1 MGSRVPR
8 TIEHLG
14 SRLSPADADLHYD
27 VLDREA
33 RGANAPACLTCR
45 CGKPLPSMADLVR
58 AASLSTNLLLPTHN
72 RNLRSAIPRSAP
84 SPARCGIVNHD
95 RLVMMMPLS
104 DI

>member
-33 RGANAPACLTCR
+33 RGAFDVPLR
-45 CGKPLPSMADLVR
+45 GKPLPSMADLVR
-58 AASLSTNLLLPTHN
+58 AASLS
-72 RNLRSAIPRSAP
+72 I
-84 SPARCGIVNHD
+84 IEV
-95 RLVMMMPLS
+95 
-104 DI
+104 